1 MRSILEAYQTRGAA
15 APPRLILLYTM
26 KLAGIQGKGTGK
38 LGASVYAVSGGEQI
52 VRQYNPN
59 VSNPSTTGQVDQRSK
74 FKLMSQLSAAMAP
87 FIAIRK
93 QGLVSARN
101 IFNSINI
108 GNARVD
114 DGVADINLNR
124 VQLTKSQLGIA
135 DFTAD
140 RTSGTDIAVQL
151 AEEVTAGLDGV
162 VYSAFTK
169 EADGTLAAFD
179 SVVVKTAGSPAQ
191 FAGSLKYTAK
201 SIVVYAYGYRAN
213 SSAAQNAY
221 GNMSAPS
228 AEQVAKLI
236 TTSYEVASGTSLTK
250 TKGLTMNVGETS
262 GASDDEEHFLVSVSA
277 SGNGSVSGGGSF
289 TAGQTCTLRATPDAE
304 ASFVAWKRGSSSGE
318 VLSTNATYTFEV
330 DRNITIVG
338 VFQGGP
344 TPMYN
349 IAVSASP
356 AAYGSVS
363 GGGSKAEG
371 SSCTVVATP
380 ASGKVFHA
388 WTENGQTVSTSAS
401 YTFTVERARTLVA
414 VFDDAPSA
422 GFSNVKLNNNA
433 WNADQTGVQ
442 SPVSSISGNCVA
454 DGLVGVGIR
463 QNENAPA
470 IGTQTYPLTYD
481 AQVSS
486 GEAFNMTDVPLDE
499 AGKYWLIGYNEN
511 GFGDKT
517 ITVVY
522 PYSLTKA

>member
-1 MRSILEAYQTRGAA
+1 
-15 APPRLILLYTM
+15 M

-59 VSNPSTTGQVDQRSK
+59 VSNPSTAGQVDQRSK

-87 FIAIRK
+87 YIAIRK

-101 IFNSINI
+101 QFNSINI
-108 GNARVD
+108 GNVRVVD
-114 DGVADINLNR
+114 SVADINLNR

-140 RTSGTDIAVQL
+140 RDSGTAIAVQL
-151 AEEVTAGLDGV
+151 AEEVAAGLDGV

-179 SVVVKTAGSPAQ
+179 SVVVTTPGSPAQ

-201 SIVVYAYGYRAN
+201 SVVVYAYGYRAN
-213 SSAAQNAY
+213 TSAAKNAY

-228 AEQVAKLI
+228 AEEVAKLI

-277 SGNGSVSGGGSF
+277 SGNGSVSGGGSI

-318 VLSTNATYTFEV
+318 VLSTNPTYTFEV

-380 ASGKVFHA
+380 AEGKVFHA

-401 YTFTVERARTLVA
+401 YTFTVDRARTLVA
-414 VFDDAPSA
+414 VFDDAPVA
-422 GFSNVKLNNNA
+422 GFSNVSLNGASWETN
-433 WNADQTGVQ
+433 VQ
-442 SPVSSISGNCVA
+442 ITQNPVSSISGNCVA
-454 DGLVGVGIR
+454 SGLVGVGIR
-463 QNENAPA
+463 QSNNAPA
-470 IGTQTYPLTYD
+470 IGSQTIELISD
-481 AQVSS
+481 MQVNS
-486 GEAFNMTDVPLDE
+486 GEAFNMTDVPLD
-499 AGKYWLIGYNEN
+499 ATGSYWLIGYNQN
-511 GFGDKT
+511 GFDDY
-517 ITVVY
+517 IVAVVY
-522 PYSLTKA
+522 PYRFDYDE

>member
-1 MRSILEAYQTRGAA
+1 
-15 APPRLILLYTM
+15 M

-38 LGASVYAVSGGEQI
+38 LGASVYAVAGGEQI

-87 FIAIRK
+87 YIAIRK

-108 GNARVD
+108 GNARVE

-140 RTSGTDIAVQL
+140 RSGGTAIAVQL
-151 AEEVTAGLDGV
+151 AEEVAAGLDGV

-179 SVVVKTAGSPAQ
+179 SVVVTTPGSPAQ
-191 FAGSLKYTAK
+191 FAGSLKYTSK
-201 SIVVYAYGYRAN
+201 SVVVYAYGYRAN

-304 ASFVAWKRGSSSGE
+304 ASFVAWKKGSSSGE

-344 TPMYN
+344 TPMYQ

-380 ASGKVFHA
+380 GSGYVFHA

-401 YTFTVERARTLVA
+401 YTFTVDRARTLVA
-414 VFDDAPSA
+414 VFDEASSA
-422 GFSNVKLNNNA
+422 GFTSVMLNGSA
-433 WNADQTGVQ
+433 WNDNKTGIT
-442 SPVSSISGNCVA
+442 SPVSSISGVCVA
-454 DGLVGVGIR
+454 NGLVGVGLR
-463 QNENAPA
+463 NSDTAPVVN
-470 IGTQTYPLTYD
+470 TQTYPGMGD
-481 AQVSS
+481 VQVGS
-486 GEAFNMTDVPLDE
+486 GESFNMTNVSLDS
-499 AGKYWLIGYNEN
+499 AGKYWLIGYSEN

-517 ITVVY
+517 IAVVY
-522 PYSLTKA
+522 EYNLTKA